1 MGNLKRFFFIVYR
14 LISFK
19 KTPVGLR
26 STFED
31 LGPTFIKLGQLL
43 ASRPDFIPKEYAE
56 ELRKLLDQER
66 SVSFTLIEKTIR
78 EELGSNVDD
87 IFREIDPVP
96 VSSASIGQVHEA
108 ILDSGEKVIVK
119 VRKPGIE
126 LVIGQDIKILRFLMN
141 FLRRFNSFRDL
152 GVEKILK
159 EFFWWIEKELDLR
172 MEMERGQT
180 LTNNLKDLAFIKIPK
195 MYKQYSTEKILVAE
209 YVEGIT
215 VNEVLN
221 EIKKQNIT
229 DLKDL
234 KLPFPIDFPKVIS
247 EMIECYIFKQILT
260 DGFFHGD
267 PHPANL
273 ILLPKNRIA
282 LVDFGI
288 MAVLDK
294 SEHAEVL
301 MVILSIIED
310 DPKILLHVLTSIAEK
325 ELTRKDELEITDSLS
340 EELHRLLNCRRP
352 KK

>member
-1 MGNLKRFFFIVYR
+1 
-14 LISFK
+14 
-19 KTPVGLR
+19 
-26 STFED
+26 
-31 LGPTFIKLGQLL
+31 
-43 ASRPDFIPKEYAE
+43 
-56 ELRKLLDQER
+56 
-66 SVSFTLIEKTIR
+66 
-78 EELGSNVDD
+78 
-87 IFREIDPVP
+87 
-96 VSSASIGQVHEA
+96 
-108 ILDSGEKVIVK
+108 
-119 VRKPGIE
+119 
-126 LVIGQDIKILRFLMN
+126 MN

-340 EELHRLLNCRRP
+340 EELHRLHGGSLKDANIGDLILNILSLGRKYNLHWSPGIVLGMRAVALIEGIGIRLTP
-352 KK
+352 GNSVVNYIKPHMRTYLAGEAMRNFSEEEMYKNIFDFI